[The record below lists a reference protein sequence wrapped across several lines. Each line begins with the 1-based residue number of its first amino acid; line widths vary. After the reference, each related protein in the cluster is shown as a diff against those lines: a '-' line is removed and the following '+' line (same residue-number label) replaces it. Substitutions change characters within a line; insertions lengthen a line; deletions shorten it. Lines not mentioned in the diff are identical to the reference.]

1 MRQTS
6 LLITVSLFLL
16 FILVFLNLFSG
27 SVSFSMAE
35 VVAALT
41 GGETSD
47 TVRFIVVESRLPQAV
62 TAMLSGA
69 ALAVSGLMM
78 QTVFQNP
85 LADPSILGVNSGA
98 SLGVA
103 VVMLLLG
110 GSVLTAGS
118 VAGGFLLIV
127 LAAFSG
133 ALLIIVLL
141 LVFANHVRSNTTL
154 LIVGIMVSYVTSS
167 AISLLNYYATEQG
180 VHSYVM
186 WGLGNF
192 GGVNLKVLPYFS
204 VVVVGCIVLGVS
216 LIKPLNALLLGN
228 RYAENLGVD
237 VRRTRSLMLF
247 VTGMVS
253 AVVTAF
259 CGPVSFVGLAV
270 SHIARLLSRSAN
282 HLVLVPLTLLIGAD
296 LGLACN
302 RICSLPSDG
311 TLIPLNVITP
321 LFGVPVILY
330 VLLRRR

>member
-216 LIKPLNALLLGN
+216 LIKPLNTLLLGN

-270 SHIARLLSRSAN
+270 PHIARLLSRSAN
-282 HLVLVPLTLLIGAD
+282 HLVLFPLTLLIGAD